1 MRGCFLYALV
11 ADYTRGIGNVIGYG
25 STSTQGRCFF
35 IADIFTR
42 GYVDGRVQVAERAAE
57 AIACVIDTN
66 VC

>member
-25 STSTQGRCFF
+25 RHLYTGEVFF

>member
-1 MRGCFLYALV
+1 MPSLRITLAESETSLATAG
-11 ADYTRGIGNVIGYG
+11 
-25 STSTQGRCFF
+25 TSTQGRCFF

-57 AIACVIDTN
+57 AIVCVIDTN